1 MNPRTEQA
9 VNLGG
14 RREQPGTIPGRQWTG
29 APDGKAPTALAV
41 AATEPGDDHAGIT
54 VNVQLPGGTVM
65 PNSTWLDSSQ
75 LRELATDLIERA
87 EVLDNTTG
95 RNRHTPAW
103 HVREGERRLL
113 ASRFLVN
120 SSDKFD
126 LAVAQAQIAQA
137 HYLAAM
143 ADRGLT
149 THPPVVIHQHLN
161 EQSRGDNT

>member
-1 MNPRTEQA
+1 MVTAARA
-9 VNLGG
+9 
-14 RREQPGTIPGRQWTG
+14 EQPGTIPGRQWAG

-41 AATEPGDDHAGIT
+41 AATEPGDDCAGIT
-54 VNVQLPGGTVM
+54 VNFQLPGGTVM
-65 PNSTWLDSSQ
+65 PNSTWLDAAQ
-75 LRELATDLIERA
+75 LRELATDLLERA

-95 RNRHTPAW
+95 RNRRTPAW

-113 ASRFLVN
+113 TSRQLVA

-143 ADRGLT
+143 AGRGLT
-149 THPPVVIHQHLN
+149 NHPPVVIHQHLN
-161 EQSRGDNT
+161 EESRKDTT